1 MGASLKYFF
10 DRSAENYDRERRKL
24 VPCFDDFYRAAVD
37 LLPFQ
42 REEEF
47 HVLDL
52 GAGTGLLSAFV
63 AFSYPRA
70 RITMVDISREMLA
83 HARERFAAGGARFAF
98 EVADYEKGRITGR
111 YDAVMSALSLH
122 HLGDETKRTIF
133 AQAFAALNPRG
144 VLINADQVR
153 GETGEID
160 RHCHDRWISR
170 ARELGAPEREI
181 MTALEQMKFDH
192 AATAAEQLEWMR
204 EAGFREVGLAY
215 RNLIFGVCFGTK

>member
-1 MGASLKYFF
+1 MGQSLKYFF
-10 DRSAENYDRERRKL
+10 DRTAENYDRTRRKL

-37 LLPFQ
+37 LLPFG
-42 REEEF
+42 RDDEF

-70 RITMVDISREMLA
+70 RVTMVDISDEMLA
-83 HARERFAAGGARFAF
+83 QARERFAAGGSRFLF

-122 HLGDETKRTIF
+122 HLGDEAKRMIF
-133 AQAFAALNPRG
+133 AQAHAALTPGG
-144 VLINADQVR
+144 VFINADQVR
-153 GETGEID
+153 GETSEID
-160 RHCHDRWISR
+160 RRCHDRWIAR
-170 ARELGAPEREI
+170 VRELGAPEREL
-181 MTALEQMKFDH
+181 MMALEQMKFDH
-192 AATAAEQLEWMR
+192 TCTTDEQLGWLR

-215 RNLIFGVCFGTK
+215 RNLIFAVYCGTN